1 MVIMMAAF
9 LRGLNI
15 PSMAFLCELHVALH
29 DAQFV
34 FENIVIR
41 LKPHIK
47 KIAKDKLAIK
57 TIC

>member
-1 MVIMMAAF
+1 MMAAF

-41 LKPHIK
+41 LRPHIK